1 MTNKRPAPSK
11 IRVRAGNGPPPS
23 VDGHPGWVA
32 DENAAWGWAALLTV
46 FALGLVTGT
55 GAVLSLARSAAWWVN
70 TLGAL
75 AGAMATWLPVWGVMR
90 AGGERALTYDE
101 ALCHALGAPAGA
113 ALSLA
118 AAAALLVN
126 AAYLLAVLSGF
137 IRLYMIEQA
146 SDARVALVALAALGL
161 MLCRRRARGFSR
173 GLQALRF
180 VMCGML
186 AVSALLMLLNAS
198 TLNLV
203 PVLGKS
209 AGETLAAAPFALGSG
224 AGAAM
229 LGVLPRLTGSAK
241 PPRFR
246 VGCRAAVAGAL
257 LAGAFTLLANLSVAP
272 QGVENA
278 AAGGIRMMLAIEYL
292 PKAQF
297 FRVLY
302 QFVLMLT
309 LLAGAGASLAGC
321 GMLFAG
327 VWRTKKQG
335 GAMLCACLLCV
346 PVLFCPDDR
355 LYPVFERGYALR
367 ALALALPAWIA
378 WPILTIA
385 GRKKRHAQR

>member
-1 MTNKRPAPSK
+1 MTNKRPVPSK
-11 IRVRAGNGPPPS
+11 IRVRAGDGPPPS

-32 DENAAWGWAALLTV
+32 DENAAWGWTALLTV
-46 FALGLVTGT
+46 FAFGLVMGT
-55 GAVLSLARSAAWWVN
+55 GMVLSRARSAAWWVN

-75 AGAMATWLPVWGVMR
+75 AGALLTWLPVWGVMR
-90 AGGERALTYDE
+90 AGGERALTCDE
-101 ALCHALGAPAGA
+101 ALCKAFGAPAGA
-113 ALSLA
+113 FLSLA
-118 AAAALLVN
+118 AAVALQLN
-126 AAYLLAVLSGF
+126 AAYLLTVLSSF

-146 SDARVALVALAALGL
+146 SDARAALVALGALAL

-180 VMCGML
+180 VMGGML

-198 TLNLV
+198 ALNLV

-241 PPRFR
+241 PPRFG
-246 VGCRAAVAGAL
+246 VGCRAAVGGAL

-302 QFVLMLT
+302 QFVLMLV

-321 GMLFAG
+321 GMLLVG

-335 GAMLCACLLCV
+335 KAMLCACLLCV
-346 PVLFCPDDR
+346 PVIFCPDDK
-355 LYPVFERGYALR
+355 LYPVFERGHALR
-367 ALALALPAWIA
+367 ALALALPAWVA
-378 WPILTIA
+378 WPILEIR
-385 GRKKRHAQR
+385 GRKRRAQR